1 MNYVPPVRRLDSEY
15 HNLGDVA
22 PAPTISYD
30 SLDPAVRIIWMINR
44 FIFWLMFGFL
54 GIVVF
59 GSMLF
64 AMVQHRGLILLGG
77 AGIGVL
83 AIVHLFWPLLS
94 YYYWGFAIR
103 ESDVLIRSGVLFKH
117 VTAIPFARIQ
127 HVDTDAGPIERS
139 FGITNLI
146 IHTAG
151 SHIGSMAIPGLP
163 EEHAEALRD
172 YLSEVGHTHANL

>member
-1 MNYVPPVRRLDSEY
+1 MSYVPPVRRYEEEH
-15 HNLGDVA
+15 HNLGDIQ
-22 PAPTISYD
+22 PAPQITYD
-30 SLDPAVRIIWMINR
+30 KLDPAVRIIWMINR
-44 FIFWLMFGFL
+44 LIFWVILGFIGL
-54 GIVVF
+54 AVF

-64 AMVQHRGLILLGG
+64 TMVEHRALLLLAGGGLGF
-77 AGIGVL
+77 L

-94 YYYWGFAIR
+94 FYYWGYALR

-117 VTAIPFARIQ
+117 VTAVPFARIQ

-151 SHIGSMAIPGLP
+151 SHIGSMSIPGLP
-163 EEHAEALRD
+163 EDHAEALRD